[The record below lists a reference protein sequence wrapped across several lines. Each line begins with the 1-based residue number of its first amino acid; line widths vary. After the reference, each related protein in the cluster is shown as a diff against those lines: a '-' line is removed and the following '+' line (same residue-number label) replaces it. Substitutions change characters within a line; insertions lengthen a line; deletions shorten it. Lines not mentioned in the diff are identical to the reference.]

1 MFRVQGS
8 GVAARWS
15 QPGILAECGIH
26 VGAHCFF
33 FFLFF
38 SGCRTMLG
46 TLKGPLFREL
56 PLCDSTAI

>member
-33 FFLFF
+33 FFFF
-38 SGCRTMLG
+38 FLG
-46 TLKGPLFREL
+46 AALCWGP
-56 PLCDSTAI
+56 